1 MGSRGRKP
9 KTVVTGGIKISK
21 SVQPPAW
28 MGPHGKLLWKRILPK
43 LDGVA
48 NDIDY
53 DALVAY
59 CSAYNTMI
67 EADILL
73 QREGLMMSNERG
85 TVAHPATRIK
95 AQALDQVRRY
105 QTEFGLTPL
114 ARLRVQPSEDEER
127 DELDDLL

>member
-1 MGSRGRKP
+1 MGNRGRKP
-9 KTVVTGGIKISK
+9 KTAVTSGTKISK

-43 LDGVA
+43 LGGVA

-53 DALVAY
+53 DAMVAY

-73 QREGLMMSNERG
+73 QREGLMLSNERG

-114 ARLRVQPSEDEER
+114 ARLRVQPVDDEELDAL
-127 DELDDLL
+127 DEML